1 MALEWKVPA
10 AWKGS
15 QIAGGIGGNVDIN
28 FCFCS
33 YLFLVF
39 PSLFTRKII
48 FLLWRVNIYSI
59 DFTDLVTWQKM

>member
-1 MALEWKVPA
+1 MGLEWKVPA
-10 AWKGS
+10 AWRGS
-15 QIAGGIGGNVDIN
+15 QIAGGTGGNVDIN
-28 FCFCS
+28 FWFYS
-33 YLFLVF
+33 YLFLF